1 MKTTEILL
9 YVLLVLFAWSNRDRI
24 PPEYQFWRDNQT
36 SITVINSSDQDL
48 RDVSLMVWGAPHK
61 LGTIRKGASQELK
74 THRQHDMTEVVI
86 EFRYGNEVIDRHAGT
101 LDEDDKYL
109 MRITVSYAGVVV
121 VQEGADV
128 PEAAATSP

>member
-24 PPEYQFWRDNQT
+24 PPEYQFWKHNQT
-36 SITVINSSDQDL
+36 SITVVNSSDQDL
-48 RDVSLMVWGAPHK
+48 QDVSLMVWGTAHK
-61 LGTIRKGASQELK
+61 LGAIKKGASQELK

-86 EFRYGNEVIDRHAGT
+86 KFRYGHEMIDRHAGT

-121 VQEGADV
+121 VQEGSDT
-128 PEAAATSP
+128 PEAAAATR

>member
-24 PPEYQFWRDNQT
+24 PPEYQFWRHNQT
-36 SITVINSSDQDL
+36 SITVMNSSDQDL

-61 LGTIRKGASQELK
+61 LGTIRKGQSQELK

-86 EFRYGNEVIDRHAGT
+86 EFRYGNEMIDRHAGT

-109 MRITVSYAGVVV
+109 MKITVSYAGVVV
-121 VQEGADV
+121 VQEGVDA
-128 PEAAATSP
+128 PEAAATSQ